1 MSNQNSAHMLGTPE
15 AQTPK
20 EGKVFEIGQSAGKES
35 ITGEDLYY
43 AIGLLLGDGC
53 ISAIPNKNCSTLHKR
68 VTISS
73 LDLEIIQHFKR
84 IVEENFGSD
93 CAIRYVKGG
102 NVFEYGT
109 SKGVVYDFFSENTA
123 YKTKFPDDLRYA
135 TREERLAFLAGLLDT
150 DGFAS
155 HTISPDRIDKDG
167 HVKKSREQFRMGFTN
182 TRFIMEL
189 TDLLD
194 KLGIKY
200 GKTWTNNHQ
209 TDYIKG
215 NKVGKQMTRYTVPI
229 NAMSFALNGGYF
241 KCKRKQ
247 SRLVK
252 YLNDM
257 KSSYFEPHRLNAE
270 RAIGAMV

>member
-1 MSNQNSAHMLGTPE
+1 MLGTPE

-20 EGKVFEIGQSAGKES
+20 AGKVFEIGQSAGKES

-53 ISAIPNKNCSTLHKR
+53 ISAVPNKHCNTLHKR

-73 LDLEIIQHFKR
+73 MDREILESFKKT
-84 IVEENFGSD
+84 IEEMFG
-93 CAIRYVKGG
+93 CEAQIRHIPDHHVY
-102 NVFEYGT
+102 EYGT
-109 SKGVVYDFFSENTA
+109 SKGIVYDFFAENTA
-123 YKTKFPDDLRYA
+123 FKTKFPDDLRYA
-135 TREERLAFLAGLLDT
+135 TRSERMAFLAGLLDT

-155 HTISPDRIDKDG
+155 FTHSPERIDKDG
-167 HVKKSREQFRMGFTN
+167 RIKKERSQFRMGFTN
-182 TRFIMEL
+182 TRFIMEF

-200 GKTWTNNHQ
+200 GEIWTNNHQ
-209 TDYIKG
+209 TDFIKG
-215 NKVGKQMTRYTVPI
+215 RKVGKQMTRYTVPI

-241 KCKRKQ
+241 NCIRKQ
-247 SRLVK
+247 ERLVK
-252 YLNDM
+252 YLRDM

-270 RAIGAMV
+270 RVISAMV